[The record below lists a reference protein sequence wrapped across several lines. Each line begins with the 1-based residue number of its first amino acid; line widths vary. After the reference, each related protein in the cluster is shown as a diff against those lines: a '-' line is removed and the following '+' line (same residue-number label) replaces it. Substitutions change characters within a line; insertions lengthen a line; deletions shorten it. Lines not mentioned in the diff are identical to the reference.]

1 MQAVFLQSFTKL
13 WMPRSSS
20 CCLHRTRGTDGVSQG
35 KLPPSQVPENAQHH
49 QLAKGPSLL
58 SPAAGEY
65 KCLKREFLPS
75 ASSNLEGRSVH
86 TSRWI
91 LHPASFW
98 GKDPQAR
105 GRTHRKCRNADTCN
119 GVHIPWRKRIPRCCG
134 RRQSSLILM
143 TRSCELRKHV
153 VVGAGTRYGRFD
165 WISLSVYVA
174 VGMSC
179 PAAGVAELGHNC
191 SGGRAG
197 RREPA
202 FLHPVHVVRI
212 CLRHVDLRGFCA
224 ARRDELILFRP
235 L

>member
-1 MQAVFLQSFTKL
+1 MPKKGIPSICEFKSGRQVCTHIPLDPSPGLFIVGRILKL
-13 WMPRSSS
+13 
-20 CCLHRTRGTDGVSQG
+20 V
-35 KLPPSQVPENAQHH
+35 
-49 QLAKGPSLL
+49 
-58 SPAAGEY
+58 AA
-65 KCLKREFLPS
+65 L
-75 ASSNLEGRSVH
+75 N
-86 TSRWI
+86 
-91 LHPASFW
+91 
-98 GKDPQAR
+98 
-105 GRTHRKCRNADTCN
+105 RKCRNADTCN
-119 GVHIPWRKRIPRCCG
+119 GVYIPWRKRIPRCCG

-143 TRSCELRKHV
+143 TRSCERRKHV

-165 WISLSVYVA
+165 WIILSVFVA

-179 PAAGVAELGHNC
+179 PGAGVAELGHNC

-197 RREPA
+197 RHEPA

>member
-1 MQAVFLQSFTKL
+1 MPKKGIPSICEFKSGRQVCTHPAGSFT
-13 WMPRSSS
+13 R
-20 CCLHRTRGTDGVSQG
+20 
-35 KLPPSQVPENAQHH
+35 
-49 QLAKGPSLL
+49 LL
-58 SPAAGEY
+58 Y
-65 KCLKREFLPS
+65 C
-75 ASSNLEGRSVH
+75 
-86 TSRWI
+86 
-91 LHPASFW
+91 
-98 GKDPQAR
+98 GKDTQAR
-105 GRTHRKCRNADTCN
+105 GCTHRKCRNADTCN
-119 GVHIPWRKRIPRCCG
+119 GVHIPWRKRIPRWCG

-143 TRSCELRKHV
+143 TRSCERRKHV
-153 VVGAGTRYGRFD
+153 VVGAGTRYGRVD

-179 PAAGVAELGHNC
+179 PAAGVAGLGHNC